1 MALRD
6 YFQGKGILVTGGSSG
21 IGLALATQ
29 AAGLGARVFL
39 VARRKSVLE
48 EAKAAIEKAHPSAKV
63 GIVDLDVSKSDEV
76 EARIGDL
83 AKSESIDIVVN
94 NAGVARPGRFLE
106 LPAEEFRQQMDINY
120 FGAVN
125 VCRAALPHMIAR
137 GRGGHVVNVSSLAGV
152 IGIYG
157 YTAYAPTKFALNGF
171 SQVLRAE
178 MWPHRIKVSVVL
190 PPDTD
195 TPQLA
200 FENQYKPAETR
211 AIAGTVK
218 TLSPDDVALAIL
230 RGMAAGEFEIY
241 CDMASKMSGLAQGV
255 VPGIVRWFCDDA
267 QKKVG
272 SAST

>member
-1 MALRD
+1 MEPRE
-6 YFQGKGILVTGGSSG
+6 YIQGKGILVTGGSSG
-21 IGLALATQ
+21 IGLAFARK
-29 AAGLGARVFL
+29 AAGLGARVHL

-48 EAKAAIEKAHPSAKV
+48 EAKADIEKAHPSAKV
-63 GIVDLDVSKSDEV
+63 GILDLDVSKTDEV
-76 EARIGDL
+76 DAKIGALLD
-83 AKSESIDIVVN
+83 AHDIDILVN
-94 NAGVARPGRFLE
+94 NAGIARPGRFLE
-106 LPAEEFRQQMDINY
+106 LPAEEFRHQMDVNY

-125 VCRAALPHMIAR
+125 MCRAVLPRMIAR
-137 GRGGHVVNVSSLAGV
+137 GKGGHVLNVSSLAGV

-157 YTAYAPTKFALNGF
+157 YTAYAPTKFALCGF

-178 MWPHRIKVSVVL
+178 MWPHKIRVSVVL

-218 TLSPDDVALAIL
+218 TRTADDVALSMM
-230 RGMAAGEFEIY
+230 RGIASGEFEIY
-241 CDMASKMSGLAQGV
+241 CDVTSKMSGFAQGL
-255 VPGIVRWFCDDA
+255 VPGVVRWFCDEA

-272 SAST
+272 SSPA

>member
-1 MALRD
+1 MGHRE
-6 YFQGKGILVTGGSSG
+6 YFQDKGVIITGGSSG
-21 IGLALATQ
+21 IGLALAKA
-29 AAGLGARVFL
+29 AAGAGARVTL
-39 VARRKSVLE
+39 VARRRSVLE
-48 EAKAAIEKAHPSAKV
+48 EAKTEIERAHSSAKV
-63 GIVDLDVSKSDEV
+63 GIVDLDVSKTEDV
-76 EARIGDL
+76 EAKIGAL
-83 AKSESIDIVVN
+83 AKNEAIDILVN

-106 LPAEEFRQQMDINY
+106 LPIEEFRQQMDINY

-125 VCRAALPHMIAR
+125 MCRAVLPHMIAR
-137 GRGGHVVNVSSLAGV
+137 GRGGHVANVSSLAGV

-157 YTAYAPTKFALNGF
+157 YTAYAPTKFALCGF

-178 MWPHRIKVSVVL
+178 MWPHRVKVSVVL

-218 TLSPDDVALAIL
+218 TLSPDDVALAMM

-267 QKKVG
+267 QKKVRTV
-272 SAST
+272 SS